1 MEIRT
6 NRAAQRRVDDTIPLP
21 LPRRQRAS
29 RVADPAPAVD
39 RIELSAAARTGDD
52 PAARAAQVARL
63 RAQVDAGT
71 YRVDAQRI
79 AQRMVEDDEV

>member
-6 NRAAQRRVDDTIPLP
+6 NRAAQRRVDGTTPSP
-21 LPRRQRAS
+21 LPRRQRTPRA
-29 RVADPAPAVD
+29 ADPAPAVD
-39 RIELSAAARTGDD
+39 RIELSAIARTGDD
-52 PAARAAQVARL
+52 PAARAEQLARL